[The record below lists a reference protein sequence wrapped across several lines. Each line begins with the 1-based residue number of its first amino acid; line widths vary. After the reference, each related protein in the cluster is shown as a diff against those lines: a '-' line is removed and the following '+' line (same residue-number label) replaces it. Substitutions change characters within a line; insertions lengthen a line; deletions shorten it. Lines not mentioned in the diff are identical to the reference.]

1 MQAITQVFLGL
12 WGAASLVE
20 VVAHAIGAPE
30 WVHFISK
37 PMVVLGLGLYFYLHT
52 QLAPSRLRNL
62 MLLALLLGWLGDM
75 ALLLVNLAPD
85 MFILGLVCFL
95 VGHVV
100 YILVFHSQWPVTW
113 RENMKK
119 LSIFWMFVVTLAVV
133 LVAYL
138 WPLLGSLRIPVAAYA
153 VVLAGMSVAASLR
166 LGGVSAR
173 SYTWVLAGAVLF
185 MLSDSLLAIN
195 KFGSPLPLAGAL
207 IMGTYCLA
215 QFAIVQGMLL
225 ALVPQAFST
234 GNTNA

>member
-1 MQAITQVFLGL
+1 MQAIAQVFLGL
-12 WGAASLVE
+12 WGAASVVE
-20 VVAHAIGAPE
+20 VLAHALGAPE

-75 ALLLVNLAPD
+75 ALLLVPLAPD
-85 MFILGLVCFL
+85 MFVLGLVCFL

-100 YILVFHSQWPVTW
+100 YVLVFREQWPAAW
-113 RENMKK
+113 RANLKR
-119 LSIFWMFVVTLAVV
+119 LAAFWVFVIALAVV

-153 VVLAGMSVAASLR
+153 VVLAGMSLAASLR
-166 LGGVSAR
+166 LGGVSSH
-173 SYTWVLAGAVLF
+173 SYSWVLAGAVLF

-215 QFAIVQGMLL
+215 QFAIVRGMLL
-225 ALVPQAFST
+225 SLVPQAFGT
-234 GNTNA
+234 GQA